1 MPGADH
7 EAIFHGYFD
16 IFPWHRLRQNA
27 EGADIGCGS
36 GRWARDVAKRVGRL
50 HCVDAAADAL
60 TVAQRNLADLN
71 NCEFHHADL
80 ATMPL
85 ADASLDFAYCLGVLH
100 HLPDT
105 VAGLR
110 SCVRKLK
117 PGAPLLV
124 YVYYALD
131 NRPWWYRAI
140 WKGADSVRAAIC
152 RVPLTLRHRIT
163 DLIAA
168 AVYWPLA
175 RAAALATR
183 LHLPAGNI
191 PLAVYRDRSFYVMR
205 TDALDRFGTRLEKR
219 FTRGELEG
227 MMRSAGLTDI
237 TFSERMPHWVAVG
250 YRDEVSRA

>member
-1 MPGADH
+1 
-7 EAIFHGYFD
+7 
-16 IFPWHRLRQNA
+16 
-27 EGADIGCGS
+27 
-36 GRWARDVAKRVGRL
+36 
-50 HCVDAAADAL
+50 
-60 TVAQRNLADLN
+60 
-71 NCEFHHADL
+71 
-80 ATMPL
+80 MPL